1 MIVIPVLDLLSGKV
15 VQGIG
20 GKRKEYQPI
29 SESVLVSTAEPID
42 VLQNFKEK
50 LDLNWFY
57 IAELDLIQ
65 KATESPSDI
74 EKGNGPNTLK
84 ILEIISKKEFQIMI
98 DGGCRNL
105 KDIEYFFSLGVN
117 QVVLGTETLAS
128 LEIVERAVKKFG
140 GEKIILSVDLKE
152 GKLLTNSEELQKI
165 SPIEIARKAENLG
178 LKAIIV
184 LDLKKVGS
192 ESGPISP
199 ILLEIAKKI
208 SKIPVF
214 TGGGV
219 RDIDDLILLQ
229 QNGIK
234 GALVATALHKGKI
247 GKNEL
252 QQLVS

>member
-29 SESVLVSTAEPID
+29 SDSVLVSTAEPID

-50 LDLNWFY
+50 LGLNWFY

-65 KATESPSDI
+65 KATESPTNI
-74 EKGNGPNTLK
+74 EKGNSSNTLK
-84 ILEIISKKEFQIMI
+84 ILEIVNKKKFQIMI

-105 KDIEYFFSLGVN
+105 TDIEHFLSLGVN
-117 QVVLGTETLAS
+117 QVILGTETLAS
-128 LEIVERAVKKFG
+128 LEIIEKAVKKFG
-140 GEKIILSVDLKE
+140 GEKIILSIDLKE
-152 GKLLTNSEELQKI
+152 GKLLANSEELQKI

-192 ESGPISP
+192 ESGPISAV
-199 ILLEIAKKI
+199 LLEIAKEI
-208 SKIPVF
+208 SKVPIF

-219 RDIDDLILLQ
+219 RDINDLIVLQ
-229 QNGIK
+229 QNGIQ
-234 GALVATALHKGKI
+234 GALIATALHKGKI

-252 QQLVS
+252 QQLKY